1 MLFKLCI
8 FAFAALARVYRNAPE
23 DETFLGYQPGDMCAG
38 SIDGAGRRR

>member
-23 DETFLGYQPGDMCAG
+23 DETFLGYQPSDERPG
-38 SIDGAGRRR
+38 SLDGAGRRR